1 MTSADAGDGGETRWR
16 FERESRT
23 PHSEQWAIETDEY
36 SVGRV
41 DLHFTAAAVHATLA
55 LHHSVDEAAIE
66 ELIAEIDERLVL
78 SADPERSDFIVTVWR
93 GESYGTFSEDP
104 GADDHVS
111 GVEAE

>member
-1 MTSADAGDGGETRWR
+1 VTSADAGDGSETRWR

-23 PHSEQWAIETDEY
+23 PHSEQWAIETEEY

-41 DLHFTAAAVHATLA
+41 DLHFTSSAVYATLA
-55 LHHSVDEAAIE
+55 LHRSVGEEAIE
-66 ELIAEIDERLVL
+66 ELIGEIDERLVL

-104 GADDHVS
+104 GAGDHTS